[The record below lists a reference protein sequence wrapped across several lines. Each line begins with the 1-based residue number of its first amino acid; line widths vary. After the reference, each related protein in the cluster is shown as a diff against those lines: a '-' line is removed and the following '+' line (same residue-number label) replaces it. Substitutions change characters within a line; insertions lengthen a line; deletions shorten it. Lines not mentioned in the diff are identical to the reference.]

1 MFVSPR
7 RSHVCFVLNVSI
19 VLKQCFPS
27 LAASSASSASKLQNL
42 WFNLSHLK
50 EPSTNH
56 QTLTMTCRNKQKK
69 QRMEFVLSSVEAT
82 DRKETLHVVRK
93 QQECEFWELILTPL
107 TTGHSEGTAMLMSP
121 NITCVANL
129 SLSDFF
135 YARRLR
141 RFWVSLPLKTAD
153 SAPAPGL
160 G

>member
-7 RSHVCFVLNVSI
+7 RSRVCFVLNVSF

-42 WFNLSHLK
+42 WFHLNHLK
-50 EPSTNH
+50 EPSNHH
-56 QTLTMTCRNKQKK
+56 QTLTMTCRKQAK
-69 QRMEFVLSSVEAT
+69 EAKDGICSHFCGGHWQEGDAACCQKT
-82 DRKETLHVVRK
+82 AGMWTLHGS
-93 QQECEFWELILTPL
+93 ILTPL
-107 TTGHSEGTAMLMSP
+107 TTGHSEGTTILMSP
-121 NITCVANL
+121 NITCVANP
-129 SLSDFF
+129 SLSDF

-153 SAPAPGL
+153 SAPAPRL